1 MGSSSSCGRY
11 GDRTPIRKG
20 VGEQLMSS
28 MLAGNTGT
36 KVCCQV
42 KG

>member
-1 MGSSSSCGRY
+1 MGSSSTW
-11 GDRTPIRKG
+11 DRDGESAPMRKG

-28 MLAGNTGT
+28 MLAGSTGT

-42 KG
+42 NG